1 MNRAIMQLTA
11 RQLLGAKRT
20 LLLIGFA
27 LIPVLIAILYR
38 TAGKDIRPDH
48 WAANTLYA
56 RLIVTTVLPLTALV
70 FGTAAIGSEFEDGT
84 AIYILA
90 RPIER
95 WRVVASKLIV
105 AAAATVIVVLF
116 STLVSGLIATA
127 GQGDGGSIV
136 TGFSIALVA
145 GSIVYCCIFVCL
157 SIITS
162 RALIVG
168 LIYVFLWES
177 VITTLFSGLR
187 IFSVRQYT
195 LGLADKISSVNPN
208 VFTARLNGIEAAV
221 LMVIVAVLA
230 TVYGV
235 RRLQRWEIGEST

>member
-1 MNRAIMQLTA
+1 MNRTIMELTV
-11 RQLLGAKRT
+11 RELLGAKRT
-20 LLLIGFA
+20 LLLGLFA

-38 TAGKDIRPDH
+38 TAGKDLAPDH

-56 RLIVTTVLPLTALV
+56 RLIVTTVLPLTALI

-84 AIYILA
+84 AVYILA

-95 WRVVASKLIV
+95 WRVVLSKLAV
-105 AAAATVIVVLF
+105 AAAATCILVLL
-116 STLVSGLIATA
+116 STLVSGLIATS
-127 GQGDGGSIV
+127 GQGDAGSIV
-136 TGFSIALVA
+136 TGFSIAMVG

-157 SIITS
+157 SIVTS

-187 IFSVRQYT
+187 VFSVRQYV
-195 LGLADKISSVNPN
+195 LGLANRIASVDSSIY
-208 VFTARLNGIEAAV
+208 TARLNGVAAAV
-221 LMVIVAVLA
+221 LMLVVASLA
-230 TVYGV
+230 TVYAV

>member
-1 MNRAIMQLTA
+1 MQLTA
-11 RQLLGAKRT
+11 RELLGAKRT
-20 LLLIGFA
+20 ILLAAFA
-27 LIPVLIAILYR
+27 LIPVLIAVLYR
-38 TAGKDIRPDH
+38 TLGKDLAPDH

-90 RPIER
+90 RPLER
-95 WRVVASKLIV
+95 WRVVVSKLAV
-105 AAAATVIVVLF
+105 ASAATAILVLL
-116 STLVSGLIATA
+116 SSLISGIIATS
-127 GQGDGGSIV
+127 GNGDGGAIV

-162 RALIVG
+162 RALIAG

-187 IFSVRQYT
+187 IFSVRQYV
-195 LGLADKISSVNPN
+195 LGLANRIASVDPN
-208 VFTARLNGIEAAV
+208 VYSARLNGVAAIF
-221 LMVIVAVLA
+221 LMVIVAALTTLYA
-230 TVYGV
+230 V